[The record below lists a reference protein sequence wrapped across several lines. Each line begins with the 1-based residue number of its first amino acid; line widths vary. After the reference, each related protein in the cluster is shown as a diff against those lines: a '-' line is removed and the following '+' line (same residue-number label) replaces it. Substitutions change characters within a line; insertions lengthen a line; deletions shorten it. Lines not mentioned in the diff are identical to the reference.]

1 LDLNNDG
8 EKEKKR
14 DGSNAFLRDNKIA
27 AKISNNIK
35 AVGGLATQAFR
46 SLKRSTSRQ
55 SQNVA

>member
-1 LDLNNDG
+1 MDLKNDG

-55 SQNVA
+55 S